1 MTEKQKRIMVGYNA
15 YFTSEKVIEVAVEH
29 VKAFN
34 AGLYIVSSVVGHSLD
49 NEGNILNEQA
59 AKRLEEL
66 KTSLDKLGIS
76 YELHLL
82 VREESP
88 GEDLIKF
95 AEDNDIDEIVIGF
108 KRRSAI
114 GEIVFGSN
122 YRQIIGKAPC
132 PVVTV
137 HD

>member
-29 VKAFN
+29 VRAFN
-34 AGLYIVSSVVGHSLD
+34 AKLYVVSSVVGHSLD
-49 NEGNILNEQA
+49 SEGKILNEQA
-59 AKRLEEL
+59 AQRLENL
-66 KTSLDKLGIS
+66 KASLEKDGVP

-82 VREESP
+82 VREENP

-95 AEDNDIDEIVIGF
+95 AKENNIDEIVIGF

-122 YRQIIGKAPC
+122 YRHMIGRAPC
-132 PVVTV
+132 PIVTV